1 MHYSDTVE
9 QSSEYLRLAISHMGR
24 FQIPY
29 DPTNYSVWYEYV
41 SGKNENLRVDLDSL
55 LSESKCITPELISRL
70 YEKYIAID
78 EKMIMDKIRR
88 ELRSILDKILKHV
101 ADAEGQFKNF
111 GEVIERY
118 SQDLKEELDLEAVSK
133 VVDGI
138 LSETKN
144 IVVSGAKLEERLQ
157 ASTEEVE
164 KLSKNIEQ
172 IREQATTDLLTGIK
186 NRRHLSVVFPD
197 EARAARET
205 GGDLCL
211 IMADID
217 FFKRIN
223 DTYGHLMGDKVL
235 KTTAEVIK
243 DSIKGRDHVVR
254 YGGEEFVIL
263 LPDTPLSGAVILAD
277 KICNYFKNLNWKRKD
292 TSQFI
297 GPVNL
302 SFGVARYRNGE
313 SLESLIQRADRA
325 MYKSKHDG
333 RCRVT
338 SETDIEDTP
347 RIISAVK

>member
-1 MHYSDTVE
+1 MHYCDSLE
-9 QSSEYLRLAISHMGR
+9 QSSEYLRMAISHMGR

-41 SGKNENLRVDLDSL
+41 SGKNENLRVDIDTL
-55 LSESKCITPELISRL
+55 LSESKCITPELITRL

-88 ELRSILDKILKHV
+88 ELRAILVKILHHI

-111 GEVIERY
+111 GDVIKRY
-118 SQDLKEELDLEAVSK
+118 SQDLKEDLDLESVAR

-138 LSETKN
+138 LSESKS
-144 IVVSGAKLEERLQ
+144 IVLSGAKLQERLQ
-157 ASTEEVE
+157 ASTDEVE

-186 NRRHLSVVFPD
+186 NRRFLINVFAEEVRQVD
-197 EARAARET
+197 ENS
-205 GGDLCL
+205 GDLCL

-217 FFKRIN
+217 HFKRIN

-235 KTTAEVIK
+235 KTTAEVLK

-263 LPDTPLSGAVILAD
+263 LPDTPLTGALILAD
-277 KICNYFKNLNWKRKD
+277 KICTYFKNLNWKRKD

-297 GPVNL
+297 GPVHL
-302 SFGVARYRNGE
+302 SFGVARYRKDE
-313 SLESLIQRADRA
+313 SLENLIQRADKA
-325 MYKSKHDG
+325 LYQSKRTG

-338 SETDIEDTP
+338 SETDIETP
-347 RIISAVK
+347 EKITAVT

>member
-1 MHYSDTVE
+1 MHYSDSVE
-9 QSSEYLRLAISHMGR
+9 QSSEYLRMAISHMGR

-41 SGKNENLRVDLDSL
+41 SGKNENLRVDIDTL
-55 LSESKCITPELISRL
+55 LSESKCITPELITRL

-88 ELRSILDKILKHV
+88 ELRGILDKILNHI

-111 GEVIERY
+111 GDVIERY
-118 SQDLKEELDLEAVSK
+118 SQDLMEELDLESVAK

-138 LSETKN
+138 LSESKT
-144 IVVSGAKLEERLQ
+144 IVLSGAQLQERLQ
-157 ASTEEVE
+157 ASTDEVE

-186 NRRHLSVVFPD
+186 NRRYLVTVFTE
-197 EARAARET
+197 EARLVDEN

-217 FFKRIN
+217 HFKRIN
-223 DTYGHLMGDKVL
+223 DSYGHLMGDKVL
-235 KTTAEVIK
+235 KTTAEVLK
-243 DSIKGRDHVVR
+243 DSVKGRDHVVR

-263 LPDTPLSGAVILAD
+263 LPDTPLTGALILAD
-277 KICNYFKNLNWKRKD
+277 KICSYFKNLNWKRKD

-297 GPVNL
+297 GPVHL
-302 SFGVARYRNGE
+302 SFGVARYRTDE
-313 SLESLIQRADRA
+313 SLETLILRADKALYQSKRA
-325 MYKSKHDG
+325 G

-338 SETDIEDTP
+338 CETDIETGEKITAT
-347 RIISAVK
+347 R